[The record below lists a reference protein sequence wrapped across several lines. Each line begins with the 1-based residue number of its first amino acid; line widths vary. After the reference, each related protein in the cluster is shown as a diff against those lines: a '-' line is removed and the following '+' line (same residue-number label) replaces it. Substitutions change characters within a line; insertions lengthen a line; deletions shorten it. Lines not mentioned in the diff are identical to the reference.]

1 MSLNINSKN
10 NDYKYEMND
19 LSMLYY
25 GAKFSYGEILEDQVT
40 SYKLKRI
47 ITDYLLKDISP
58 ETTLESHFY
67 YMSPEDAGDR
77 SLEVYEQLKAKVRV
91 SVPEIRKKLF
101 GGEERIYKEKII
113 PVREFAGI
121 PAEEKKRMGVV
132 IQEIQISKLGLMT
145 FTV

>member
-1 MSLNINSKN
+1 MSLNINSEN

-19 LSMLYY
+19 LSVLYY
-25 GAKFSYGEILEDQVT
+25 GAKYSYGEILKDTVT

-47 ITDYLLKDISP
+47 ISDYLLKDISP
-58 ETTLESHFY
+58 ETTLESHFF
-67 YMSPEDAGDR
+67 YMTPEDPEDR

-101 GGEERIYKEKII
+101 GGEERIYREKIV
-113 PVREFAGI
+113 PVQEFAGI
-121 PAEEKKRMGVV
+121 PAEEKKRLGIV
-132 IQEIQISKLGLMT
+132 IQEIQLSKLALMT

>member
-1 MSLNINSKN
+1 MSLNVNSQY

-19 LSMLYY
+19 LTVLYY
-25 GAKFSYGEILEDQVT
+25 GAKFSYREILDDAVT

-67 YMSPEDAGDR
+67 YMSPDDAGDR
-77 SLEVYEQLKAKVRV
+77 SLEVYEQLKTKVRL

-101 GGEERIYKEKII
+101 GGEERIYREKIV
-113 PVREFAGI
+113 PVRELAGI
-121 PAEEKKRMGVV
+121 PAEEKKRQGVV